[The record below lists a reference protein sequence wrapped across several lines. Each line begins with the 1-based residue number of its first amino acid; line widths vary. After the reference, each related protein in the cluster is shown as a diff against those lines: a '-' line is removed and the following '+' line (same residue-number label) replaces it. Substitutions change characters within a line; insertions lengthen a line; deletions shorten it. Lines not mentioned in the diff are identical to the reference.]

1 MPFLR
6 EEEKS
11 LLKAEDSLMSLENS
25 FENHEHDVVEMLL
38 SAVDDEPHE
47 DTYEDLDD
55 IDSLSRYDFKCIYFL
70 NKKWIHNYVY
80 DLW

>member
-11 LLKAEDSLMSLENS
+11 LLKAEDSLRSLENS

-55 IDSLSRYDFKCIYFL
+55 IDSLSRYDFKFFKSIIF
-70 NKKWIHNYVY
+70 
-80 DLW
+80 